1 MICQHAKLTLLAIAI
16 AAPLT
21 APLTAQ
27 RIENLSQ
34 SEAVKK
40 AYAPII
46 ESANRSVVEILVDGE
61 ARILGTAVAQDL
73 VVSKYSEL
81 TRKSPG
87 ENSSAKLQCR
97 KAKQTWEAN
106 LIGFDRPADLALL
119 RVPSAKLEAIEWQI
133 KMPTPGA
140 FLASPDGSELPI
152 GIGIMGTPLYQ
163 YTEAIAFLGIRFA
176 NGNSGPAKLA
186 EVVAHG
192 PANAA
197 GLLANDVVIKFQGEE
212 ITDSPAL
219 RNMIRSCKP
228 GDSVRVTVLR
238 DDKEQQFTVKLG
250 TNNSAQESGQEE
262 VWGELSEVRSGFQQV
277 LQHDA
282 ILLPSEIGGP
292 VVDLTGMT
300 LGINIARAG
309 RVETL
314 ALPASVVQKLVKT
327 ILSASKPAKQKA
339 TK

>member
-1 MICQHAKLTLLAIAI
+1 MICLHAKLTLLAIAI
-16 AAPLT
+16 A

-46 ESANRSVVEILVDGE
+46 ERANLSVVEILVDGE
-61 ARILGTAVAQDL
+61 ARILGTAVAKDL

-81 TRKSPG
+81 TRKSQG
-87 ENSSAKLQCR
+87 KNSSAKLQCR
-97 KAKQTWEAN
+97 KSKQTLDAS

-119 RVPSAKLEAIEWQI
+119 RIPSADLDAIEWQT
-133 KMPTPGA
+133 KMPIPGA

-163 YTEAIAFLGIRFA
+163 YTEAVAFLGIRFA
-176 NGNSGPAKLA
+176 NGNTGPAELA

-197 GLLANDVVIKFQGEE
+197 GLLADDVVIKFQGEE

-219 RNMIRSCKP
+219 RTMIRSCKP
-228 GDSVRVTVLR
+228 GDSVTVTVLR
-238 DDKEQQFTVKLG
+238 NKKEQQFTVKLG

-282 ILLPSEIGGP
+282 ILLPSEVGGP
-292 VVDLTGMT
+292 VVDLTGKA

-314 ALPASVVQKLVKT
+314 ALPASAVQKLVKT
-327 ILSASKPAKQKA
+327 MLSASKLPKQKA